1 MGRNIQKRV
10 NNKAIKS
17 TKFDADLI
25 IQKFVH
31 HKQTAAAIDEAKN
44 QEQQKKRWRNEIV
57 KYKMQ
62 IKIGLHI
69 IYPAHSSDKQRR
81 MFNIKSSLGI
91 KN

>member
-1 MGRNIQKRV
+1 M

-31 HKQTAAAIDEAKN
+31 RKQTAAAIDEAKP
-44 QEQQKKRWRNEIV
+44 QKQKNRRNEIV

-62 IKIGLHI
+62 IKIGLYI
-69 IYPAHSSDKQRR
+69 IYPPDKQGG
-81 MFNIKSSLGI
+81 MFNIKSSMGI

>member
-44 QEQQKKRWRNEIV
+44 QDQQKKNDGE
-57 KYKMQ
+57 M
-62 IKIGLHI
+62 
-69 IYPAHSSDKQRR
+69 
-81 MFNIKSSLGI
+81 KS
-91 KN
+91 